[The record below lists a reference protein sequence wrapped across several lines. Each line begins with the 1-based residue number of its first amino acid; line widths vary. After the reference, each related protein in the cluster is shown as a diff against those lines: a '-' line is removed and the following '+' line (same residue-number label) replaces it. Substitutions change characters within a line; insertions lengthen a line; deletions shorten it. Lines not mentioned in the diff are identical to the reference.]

1 LGDEDLVPVILKG
14 TVSGKEWEWQG
25 RITRTDASID
35 LESRV
40 VYAVAE
46 VAMPFERLPGSDRP
60 PLSIGKFVQAEIQG
74 MQLEDIVMLP
84 RKALRAERKVW
95 LLNAEQQLELIE
107 VDVLY
112 SYGQT
117 VAVRGP
123 FGERAK
129 VVVSSLNIAVAGMK
143 LAERNLEDMA
153 EVK

>member
-1 LGDEDLVPVILKG
+1 MY
-14 TVSGKEWEWQG
+14 SGLLWEANEWQWQG

-35 LESRV
+35 VESRV

-46 VAMPFERLPGSDRP
+46 VAMPFEREPGSERP
-60 PLSIGKFVQAEIQG
+60 PLSIGKFVQAEIKG
-74 MQLEDIVMLP
+74 RELEDIVMLP
-84 RKALRAERKVW
+84 RKALRSERKVW

-112 SYGQT
+112 SDGKT

-123 FGERAK
+123 FGEEAK

-143 LAERNLEDMA
+143 LAERKMANVA
-153 EVK
+153 EVE